1 MFKSIIC
8 SASSRFFVHIG
19 FASCTAFHYILH
31 REEEEEALGVKHVV
45 GSIHPSL
52 PTYFLPSFLLQLPLD
67 IALPNICFGSILI
80 VIIFSII
87 QRIRGYV
94 SFTDASTALCIALAQ
109 LALLISPVATPLI
122 AVGILAQIYG
132 LQTIFRENDTKP
144 IDWISTCGSLA
155 LVQSQLFFVSGHL
168 CEFSGLLYT
177 AAFVGQIDYHLLQS
191 GILLGF
197 DTCGWMI
204 VTILLACILAPPSR
218 TNYIKKQHIPSTRPA
233 SSIRYVFTHLPGMIA
248 SHIHSE
254 PPIQGTLALFG
265 IIRSLVC
272 FCSMISAGIQ
282 KRHLYAWA
290 LFAPKFVFEVYF
302 LSMTYLTLLAMS
314 VLL

>member
-1 MFKSIIC
+1 ME
-8 SASSRFFVHIG
+8 H
-19 FASCTAFHYILH
+19 L
-31 REEEEEALGVKHVV
+31 V

-52 PTYFLPSFLLQLPLD
+52 STYVFPSPLIQLPLD

-80 VIIFSII
+80 VIMCSII
-87 QRIRGYV
+87 QRIRGCI
-94 SFTDASTALCIALAQ
+94 SFTDASTALCTVLIQ

-132 LQTIFRENDTKP
+132 LLTLFRQEDTKL
-144 IDWISTCGSLA
+144 IDWISTCGSLT
-155 LVQSQLFFVSGHL
+155 LVQSQSFFVTGHL

-177 AAFVGQIDYHLLQS
+177 AAFIGQTDYNLLRS
-191 GILLGF
+191 GLLLGF

-204 VTILLACILAPPSR
+204 ITILLACILAPQHTGDS
-218 TNYIKKQHIPSTRPA
+218 TKKHISHQKYMTTARPA
-233 SSIRYVFTHLPGMIA
+233 LSIRYVFIDLPGMIA
-248 SHIHSE
+248 SQISE
-254 PPIQGTLALFG
+254 QSPIQGTLALFG
-265 IIRSLVC
+265 FMRSLVC

-302 LSMTYLTLLAMS
+302 LSITYLTLLVMS
-314 VLL
+314 VFV